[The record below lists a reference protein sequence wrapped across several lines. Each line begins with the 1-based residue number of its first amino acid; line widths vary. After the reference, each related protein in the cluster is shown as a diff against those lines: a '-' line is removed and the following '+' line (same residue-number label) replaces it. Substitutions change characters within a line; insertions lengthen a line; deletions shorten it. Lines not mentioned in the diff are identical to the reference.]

1 VDRSVDGLTELRR
14 GCTGP
19 RDAHEVFGAAI
30 PYGGAGDLLGGGL
43 GLTEGAQA
51 IHGRLMG
58 VGRGSLE

>member
-1 VDRSVDGLTELRR
+1 VGHPVDGLTELRR

-19 RDAHEVFGAAI
+19 RDAHEMLSAAI
-30 PYGGAGDLLGGGL
+30 PYGGARDLLGGRL

-51 IHGRLMG
+51 IHGRLVG